1 MAITGPF
8 RVSFFWTQQ
17 ADRLGG
23 WSENFWSNLTS
34 FTAVVTAAQA
44 LQVAL
49 FNTKGNGVNGP
60 YIRISQVGNFRSAQ
74 VVNTNLV
81 QPPLGTVNDADYP
94 TTALLLLLTGPQ
106 PYFSRQWLRG
116 NPDNTVTNAG
126 HYNPTANL
134 VTLLNKV
141 ISLLTNAA
149 NGWVLRNLN
158 QANAKQLITAV
169 TLPGV
174 VTVPAHGFATGNTIR
189 ISRTGGIPGL
199 NKIWRITVIDANT
212 FQLVGVP
219 AGGFTG
225 AYTKPGTAQLQGF
238 LFQQITGGQVLRAT
252 KHNVGRPFGQLTGRR
267 RRAATTGS

>member
-23 WSENFWSNLTS
+23 WSENFWNNLTS
-34 FTAVVTAAQA
+34 FSAAQTAALA
-44 LQVAL
+44 LQTAL
-49 FNTKGNGVNGP
+49 WNSKGNGVLGP

-74 VVNTNLV
+74 VINTNLTSTAT
-81 QPPLGTVNDADYP
+81 GASSDADYP
-94 TTALLLLLTGPQ
+94 TTALLLFLASTQ

-116 NPDNTVTNAG
+116 NPDNQVSSGG
-126 HYNPTANL
+126 HFTPTAGYVTLINAITNIL
-134 VTLLNKV
+134 VTA
-141 ISLLTNAA
+141 S

-158 QANAKQLITAV
+158 QGSAKQLITAV
-169 TLPGV
+169 TLAGV

-199 NKIWRITVIDANT
+199 NALWKITVIDSNT

-219 AGGFTG
+219 VGGFTG
-225 AYTKPGTAQLQGF
+225 GYTKPGTAQLQSF
-238 LFQQITGGQVLRAT
+238 IYQAITGGGIARAS

-267 RRAATTGS
+267 RRRSTTGS